1 MGLRLTFDLFASSDS
16 TKALQDQVLSVDGPK
31 SDHLDSVEVKRMK
44 DDMASMKK
52 KIMGM
57 LQCILLPIVISK
69 TVGLLKVLE
78 S

>member
-1 MGLRLTFDLFASSDS
+1 MTYESFASSDS